1 MALTI
6 GGNTTSAL
14 GLLQKQ
20 LRDTGAHAT
29 TLQRRLD
36 DLKLTAMKAGIQMA
50 GAFAIAK
57 PIETAVV
64 AAAKLQKEMI
74 GIGLGARGSAADL
87 DKLRGVIE
95 DVAGKTMFSSVD
107 VAKMGKQLATG
118 TGWSR
123 QQVAQDLPV
132 FAQFADAQQIMKG
145 TPYAQSVQTGIQLA
159 HQAGYTK
166 PEDISRYLDLLT
178 RASFTIP
185 GGLGELSHALKY
197 SQNALSTLG
206 LTDEQSVLLNATL
219 NRMGLSGSRGG
230 TTAVAALTRS
240 IPGIFGSGLL
250 TGKSGE
256 ALRAM
261 GMADNSGHSTVFS
274 NGKFDTLK
282 FMKQLADYEQAEY
295 ARNPEALARQ
305 NILENLQRAGGVNG
319 ARGMELLASPAAF
332 AALRTVQDSLS
343 KGSGTSTVQ
352 QTFADQSV
360 YQQFEN
366 AKTNVT
372 TLMSELGYTL
382 LPTVSQGLKGFNDGI
397 QHLIDLTRNHP
408 HIAAGAMYAGAG
420 VAGVLATGAA
430 LNMARFAIGGFSLI
444 SDIATI
450 GKATQGAQT
459 AVAAAGGG
467 LVIAAGLVGLATFF
481 VGLAEAYKNI
491 TAHAAF
497 FKQIGNNLASSGQAG
512 LGFQMGSGDN
522 WFSRVLHGGL
532 TVAPSTSK
540 SSITLNTTVMLPDGN
555 VLGKSVTK
563 YQAGQMNGNA
573 NSPSFYDPRRGYT
586 PPGYALP

>member
-1 MALTI
+1 
-6 GGNTTSAL
+6 
-14 GLLQKQ
+14 LQKQ
-20 LRDTGAHAT
+20 LRDTGNHAT

-57 PIETAVV
+57 PIELAVV

-166 PEDISRYLDLLT
+166 PEEISRYLDLLT
-178 RASFTIP
+178 KASFTIP

-206 LTDEQSVLLNATL
+206 LSDDQSVLLNATL

-256 ALRAM
+256 ALRTM
-261 GMADNSGHSTVFS
+261 GMADASGHSTVFS

-282 FMKQLADYEQAEY
+282 FMSRLADYEQSEY
-295 ARNPEALARQ
+295 GSNPEAIARQ
-305 NILENLQRAGGVNG
+305 HILENLQRAGGVNG

-343 KGSGTSTVQ
+343 KGSGTAAVQ

-382 LPTVSQGLKGFNDGI
+382 LPTVSEGLKGFNGGI
-397 QHLIDLTRNHP
+397 QRLIDLTRAHP
-408 HIAAGAMYAGAG
+408 NVSSGLMYAGAG
-420 VAGVLATGAA
+420 VAGILATGAA
-430 LNMARFAIGGFSLI
+430 LNMGRFALGGFGLFR
-444 SDIATI
+444 DIAAISTA
-450 GKATQGAQT
+450 ATPAQT
-459 AVAAAGGG
+459 AISAAGGAVAVG
-467 LVIAAGLVGLATFF
+467 GMLAGLAVFF
-481 VGLAEAYKNI
+481 AGVAGAYNEI
-491 TAHAAF
+491 SAHAGF
-497 FKQIGNNLASSGQAG
+497 FKQAGSNLASSGYAG
-512 LGFQMGSGDN
+512 LGFQMGKGES
-522 WFSRVLHGGL
+522 WASRVLHGGL
-532 TVAPSTSK
+532 TVQPPSSAGQ
-540 SSITLNTTVMLPDGN
+540 TTVHTTVNLDGKTLAK
-555 VLGKSVTK
+555 VVT
-563 YQAGQMNGNA
+563 QHQSNQVGGPT
-573 NSPSFYDPRRGYT
+573 NSGSTFDPRMSFA
-586 PPGYALP
+586 PPSASGAW